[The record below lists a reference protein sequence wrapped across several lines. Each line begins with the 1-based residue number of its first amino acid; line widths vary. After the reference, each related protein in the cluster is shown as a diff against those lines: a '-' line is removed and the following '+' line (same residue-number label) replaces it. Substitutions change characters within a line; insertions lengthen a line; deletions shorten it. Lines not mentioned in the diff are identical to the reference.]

1 MCDKKRVRVGRGK
14 GGEASMD
21 TVYCV
26 LSGLQRVRLLS
37 ETFYYDISHF
47 YSVSVRNISIR
58 SVANKSISSI
68 RNVEPTRRELC
79 VCMCMCVFEWV
90 NCNL

>member
-1 MCDKKRVRVGRGK
+1 
-14 GGEASMD
+14 MD

-68 RNVEPTRRELC
+68 RNVEPTHWQWCACACICLSGLT
-79 VCMCMCVFEWV
+79 VI
-90 NCNL
+90 CNA

>member
-26 LSGLQRVRLLS
+26 LPGLQRVRLLS

-58 SVANKSISSI
+58 SVANKSIS
-68 RNVEPTRRELC
+68 THTQRRAHTLAV